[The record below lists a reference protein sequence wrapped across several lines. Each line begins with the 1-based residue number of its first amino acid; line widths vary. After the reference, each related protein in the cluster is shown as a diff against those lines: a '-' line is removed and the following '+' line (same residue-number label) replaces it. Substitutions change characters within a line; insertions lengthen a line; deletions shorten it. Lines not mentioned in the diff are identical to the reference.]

1 MVGRVVRGIPSSVTH
16 GRSGS
21 GGGFSELMV
30 PNGGGGGARLRPQQ
44 SLPSLKA
51 SGLLDSWKPPTE
63 AFAQAMSISRD
74 TGHGHSQSL
83 SKPNG
88 AVPIGLGWLNSPPQ

>member
-1 MVGRVVRGIPSSVTH
+1 MVGRVVRGIPNSATH

-63 AFAQAMSISRD
+63 AFAQAMSISRELLRILFMR
-74 TGHGHSQSL
+74 TNLL
-83 SKPNG
+83 SEILL
-88 AVPIGLGWLNSPPQ
+88 ASMR